1 MARYG
6 RKMRQDKTLNDLLK
20 KEYYVKPSEQRRQAE
35 KERVKRTKKRL
46 FREKLKFVLM
56 LRARKSRRPAA
67 ISMPHWS
74 VQAMLG
80 PHSTRRAGR
89 AIRVSNDSAPL
100 IDRAGSAPSSLRRAI
115 IESRVKD
122 DGLPAVSTAN
132 IFSALER
139 KSNKKKLDKH
149 ALQSSQSKQQE
160 DAGQFWVPSPVTV
173 KSWADVE
180 DDDDYFATTAPLP
193 AIWGQTTTKASQE
206 SSVNHD
212 LNHLEDSEVDEDFDD
227 DADEEVEEEK
237 SEEAGVVSSG
247 QAEQRPQTP
256 TVLRELDKQL
266 SKKEIKKK
274 ELAEL
279 AAVLAEFG
287 VSTEETKKEAKNED
301 DEDAVPSNDGDA
313 ANNEAERK
321 IAKKKKPKK
330 EKTAPAVPVI
340 MEEIESN
347 VTAVAE
353 PMDVLIKKKLVAG
366 KKKKS
371 VKENSS
377 AATSKVA
384 AEAAARA
391 AKLAAAKKKEKS
403 HYNQQPAR

>member
-1 MARYG
+1 MFGGGYR
-6 RKMRQDKTLNDLLK
+6 
-20 KEYYVKPSEQRRQAE
+20 
-35 KERVKRTKKRL
+35 
-46 FREKLKFVLM
+46 
-56 LRARKSRRPAA
+56 
-67 ISMPHWS
+67 
-74 VQAMLG
+74 
-80 PHSTRRAGR
+80 
-89 AIRVSNDSAPL
+89 
-100 IDRAGSAPSSLRRAI
+100 
-115 IESRVKD
+115 KD

-139 KSNKKKLDKH
+139 KSSKKKLDKH

-193 AIWGQTTTKASQE
+193 AIWGQTTTKSSQE
-206 SSVNHD
+206 PSVNHD

>member
-1 MARYG
+1 MFGGGYR
-6 RKMRQDKTLNDLLK
+6 
-20 KEYYVKPSEQRRQAE
+20 
-35 KERVKRTKKRL
+35 
-46 FREKLKFVLM
+46 
-56 LRARKSRRPAA
+56 
-67 ISMPHWS
+67 
-74 VQAMLG
+74 
-80 PHSTRRAGR
+80 
-89 AIRVSNDSAPL
+89 
-100 IDRAGSAPSSLRRAI
+100 
-115 IESRVKD
+115 KD

-139 KSNKKKLDKH
+139 KSSKKKLDKH

-193 AIWGQTTTKASQE
+193 AIWGQTTTKSSQE
-206 SSVNHD
+206 PSVNHD

-287 VSTEETKKEAKNED
+287 VSTEETKKEAKND